1 MKKILIIGG
10 TGFVGRMVTE
20 ILSVN
25 SDYEVTLF
33 NRGKRNPGIF
43 PNVKHIEGDRM
54 TDDIEKLKGLKFDC
68 VIDFAGQYPTSID
81 NILEIFK
88 SNIRRYIFI
97 STCSVYDFE
106 EAAKNS
112 KPLTEDSVVYECTDE
127 QRDSKDL
134 QFYGHNKAECER
146 VILSKDWLDAIIF
159 RPALICGK
167 YDPTDRFYY
176 WLYRAKMNDK
186 ILMPES
192 CDSLTQNTFA
202 PDFAKLIIKAI
213 NTENHRKI
221 YNAVTHEPVSIFGV
235 MNTCANLL
243 NTNPEIVTKPDS
255 FFEEN
260 QIHPWADIAMWLGK
274 MDFLFDMQKADED
287 FNVEFDSFE
296 MAVQKTI
303 PFYSDKD
310 WYVPRYG
317 MSLEKEKELI
327 NKNTAVPD
335 PKVNPTSNQ

>member
-20 ILSVN
+20 TLSVN
-25 SDYEVTLF
+25 PDYEVTLF
-33 NRGKRNPGIF
+33 NRGKRNSGIF

-54 TDDIEKLKGLKFDC
+54 TDDIKKLEGLKFDC
-68 VIDFAGQYPTSID
+68 VIDFVGQYPTSID

-88 SNIRRYIFI
+88 GNIGRYIFI

-106 EAAKNS
+106 EAAKNTM
-112 KPLTEDSVVYECTDE
+112 PLTEDAAVYGCTDE

-134 QFYGHNKAECER
+134 QFYGNNKAECER

-167 YDPTDRFYY
+167 YDPTDRFYC

-213 NTENHRKI
+213 NTDNHRKI
-221 YNAVTHEPVSIFGV
+221 YNAVTHAPVSIFDV
-235 MNTCANLL
+235 VNTCTNLL
-243 NTNPEIVTKPDS
+243 GTNPEIVVKPDS

-260 QIHPWADIAMWLGK
+260 QVQPWMDLAMWLGK
-274 MDFLFDMQKADED
+274 MDFTFDMQKANED

-296 MAVQKTI
+296 TAVRKTI
-303 PFYSDKD
+303 PFYADRE
-310 WYVPRYG
+310 WPVPRYG

-327 NKNTAVPD
+327 NKN
-335 PKVNPTSNQ
+335 